1 MHTFPTP
8 ETWLAHRVSYGE
20 TDCMGVMYYAQYLH
34 LFERA
39 RSEFI
44 RERGMSYATV
54 EKKGIILPVRD
65 AQCRYR
71 HPCRYD
77 ELVWVRTGIGELG
90 RASLKFVYEM
100 LNEDK
105 SILLASGMTQ
115 HALVNPEGKP
125 VRIPEWLRELLSN
138 PNPEKV

>member
-1 MHTFPTP
+1 MFPAP
-8 ETWLAHRVSYGE
+8 DTWLSHRVSYGE

-44 RERGMSYATV
+44 RERGMSYADV
-54 EKKGIILPVRD
+54 EKKGVILPVRE

-77 ELVWVRTGIGELG
+77 ELVRIRAGISELG
-90 RASLKFVYEM
+90 RASLKFVYE
-100 LNEDK
+100 LWNEDK
-105 SILLASGMTQ
+105 TTLLAEGMTQ
-115 HALVNPEGKP
+115 HALVNDAGRPI
-125 VRIPEWLRELLSN
+125 RMPEWFRNLVSLPDKL
-138 PNPEKV
+138 